1 MDTFP
6 HVPAVMRDAK
16 WRTTRVALFFE
27 TLFFLSVV
35 GLIAIDRIPPRP
47 RLECHTS
54 RGQMMSHYPHPY
66 GEPPEVEWT
75 RCVWR

>member
-1 MDTFP
+1 MSTFLD
-6 HVPAVMRDAK
+6 VGSVERDAN
-16 WRTTRVALFFE
+16 WRLKRVVIFFEALFVV
-27 TLFFLSVV
+27 SVV
-35 GLIAIDRIPPRP
+35 GLIVLDRIPPRP
-47 RLECHTS
+47 HLECHTS